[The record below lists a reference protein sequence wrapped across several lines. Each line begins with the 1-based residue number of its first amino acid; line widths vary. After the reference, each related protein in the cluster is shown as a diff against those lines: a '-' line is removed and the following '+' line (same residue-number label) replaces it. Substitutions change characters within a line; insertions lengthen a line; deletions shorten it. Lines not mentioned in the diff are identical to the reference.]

1 MSSSPAS
8 PPPHGLSLLPKDA
21 YYAIAGSLAALGV
34 KEAYGVIGIPV
45 TALASA
51 LQAAGVRF
59 ISCRNEQ
66 AAGYAAAAAGFLTG
80 VPGVLLTVSG
90 PGVVHALAG
99 LSDAQVNAWPLL
111 LLSGACEAG
120 ERGKGAFQELDQ
132 LEAVRPFVKA
142 AARLESAA
150 AVGPQLAE
158 LLRVAGEGKPGA
170 VYYDLPSNVLMQPA
184 EPAQEQAVLQTVAAA
199 AALAPSV
206 SLALERPR
214 AAVRDAAQ
222 LAAVAKLLAGASKP
236 LVVLG
241 KGTAIARAEDE
252 LRALA
257 AFLNAPVLAT
267 SMARGVVSDLSPL
280 SANAAR
286 SLVLKE
292 ADVVLVVGA
301 RLNWQLHFGEA
312 PKWGSSP
319 RFVLVDPE
327 PTERDVE
334 VAEASGGLALRADA
348 KVGAAQLLAAFGQK
362 AEGVPVGTVAD
373 DAVAYPE
380 ASRAAQ
386 AEWLAAVQAKAASAR
401 ERLSAKLAKT
411 AYPLNYLTTF
421 RVIKNALAALPVEPI
436 VVSEGANT
444 MDNARL
450 LLEPVTAPRTRLD
463 AGTWGTMGV
472 GPGYAIAAAT
482 VQSDRWVVSCE
493 GDSAFGFSGFEIETI
508 IRYNLKVVVIIFN
521 NGGIYGGDRREQIL
535 QQAAAKG
542 LKAAGHASD
551 PAPTAFAPKS
561 DYRALALAFG
571 GNAERVDSAEALGAA
586 LEAAFARD
594 GPTLLDVVIDP
605 QAGVESGNVH
615 SFNFKKD

>member
-1 MSSSPAS
+1 M
-8 PPPHGLSLLPKDA
+8 PPPLGLSLLPKDA

-34 KEAYGVIGIPV
+34 KTAYGVIGIPV

-80 VPGVLLTVSG
+80 TPGVLLTVSG

-111 LLSGACEAG
+111 LISGACERG

-132 LEAVRPFVKA
+132 LEAVRPYVKA
-142 AARLESAA
+142 SARLESAA
-150 AVGPQLAE
+150 TVGPQLAE

-170 VYYDLPSNVLMQPA
+170 VYYDLPSDLLMQPA
-184 EPAQEQAVLQTVAAA
+184 EEGQDQAVLQTVAAA
-199 AALAPSV
+199 AALAPQV
-206 SLALERPR
+206 SLALARPR
-214 AAVRDAAQ
+214 AAVRDAA
-222 LAAVAKLLAGASKP
+222 LLAGAAELLAAAKKP

-241 KGTAIARAEDE
+241 KGTAIARAEDALRE
-252 LRALA
+252 LT
-257 AFLNAPVLAT
+257 AFLNVPVLAT

-292 ADVVLVVGA
+292 ADVVFVFGA

-312 PKWGSSP
+312 PKWGNSP

-327 PTERDVE
+327 PTARDVG
-334 VAEASGGLALRADA
+334 VAEAAGGLALRADA
-348 KVGAAQLLAAFGQK
+348 RVAAEQLLEAFGQRGS
-362 AEGVPVGTVAD
+362 AAV
-373 DAVAYPE
+373 VAYPA

-411 AYPLNYLTTF
+411 VYPLNYLTTF
-421 RVIKNALAALPVEPI
+421 RVVKQALAALPVEPI

-482 VQSDRWVVSCE
+482 VQSDRWVVACE

-542 LKAAGHASD
+542 LEAAGHAAD
-551 PAPTAFAPKS
+551 PAPTAFALKS
-561 DYRALALAFG
+561 DYRAVALAFG
-571 GNAERVDSAEALGAA
+571 GNAERVDDAEGLGKALQ
-586 LEAAFARD
+586 AAFARD
-594 GPTLLDVVIDP
+594 GPTLIEAIIDP